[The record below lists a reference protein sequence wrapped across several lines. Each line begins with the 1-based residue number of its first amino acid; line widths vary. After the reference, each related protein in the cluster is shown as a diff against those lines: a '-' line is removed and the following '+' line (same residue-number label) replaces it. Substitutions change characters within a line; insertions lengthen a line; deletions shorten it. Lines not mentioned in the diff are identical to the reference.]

1 MIIKYSKRL
10 SSDLIWILLIML
22 FPLIGTLLYII
33 LSNNMKRSK
42 VLKNINENIENG
54 QKYLIQDEF
63 IKKEI
68 DTKNLGQLKYI
79 SEFAGFPV
87 TKNNEINYYSLGDDV
102 YPVMLEELKKA
113 KKFIFIEYF
122 IINNGTMWQEI
133 LDILKEKNIIRA
145 GYDWKTGWKEIS
157 KILLKNENG
166 QLLITKETLDN
177 MIKSVVYK
185 FDNIENCTPRI
196 SIDEQNEISITLQV
210 VVKDDVIIKSN

>member
-1 MIIKYSKRL
+1 MWMAVKRGIVVAIGLLIQILLTLFIYLKFGEFISVIQVVYGLLSIIIVLMIIKYSKRL

-79 SEFAGFPV
+79 SEFAFSF
-87 TKNNEINYYSLGDDV
+87 N
-102 YPVMLEELKKA
+102 
-113 KKFIFIEYF
+113 
-122 IINNGTMWQEI
+122 
-133 LDILKEKNIIRA
+133 
-145 GYDWKTGWKEIS
+145 IS
-157 KILLKNENG
+157 KISCHIVP
-166 QLLITKETLDN
+166 LLIMKYS
-177 MIKSVVYK
+177 IKINFFAFFSSS
-185 FDNIENCTPRI
+185 NITG
-196 SIDEQNEISITLQV
+196 
-210 VVKDDVIIKSN
+210 

>member
-1 MIIKYSKRL
+1 MRRKNMWMAVKRGIVVAIGLLIQILLTLFIYLKFGEFISIIQVVYGLLSIIIVLMIIKYSKRL

-133 LDILKEKNIIRA
+133 LDILKEKANMMI
-145 GYDWKTGWKEIS
+145 WV
-157 KILLKNENG
+157 LL
-166 QLLITKETLDN
+166 LCYL
-177 MIKSVVYK
+177 
-185 FDNIENCTPRI
+185 
-196 SIDEQNEISITLQV
+196 
-210 VVKDDVIIKSN
+210 VIIQSYWENME

>member
-1 MIIKYSKRL
+1 MWMAVKRGIVVAIGLLIQILLTLFIYLKFGEFISIIQVVYGLLSIIIVLMIIKYSKRL

-122 IINNGTMWQEI
+122 I
-133 LDILKEKNIIRA
+133 
-145 GYDWKTGWKEIS
+145 
-157 KILLKNENG
+157 
-166 QLLITKETLDN
+166 TL
-177 MIKSVVYK
+177 SECPLV
-185 FDNIENCTPRI
+185 
-196 SIDEQNEISITLQV
+196 
-210 VVKDDVIIKSN
+210 